1 MNKTYLKEIIRL
13 RVEETDYDS
22 LHIAFGVDNNYLRF
36 ACVTMLSIIKHTK
49 KKVCFHIF
57 CDHIDAD
64 DIRKLK
70 KIVECKDDIDII
82 CYLVD
87 DSSFKDFPQGNGW
100 NLSIYYRAIAP
111 YVLEEKVDKVL
122 YLDADILCLRDV
134 SELFAVDI
142 DDVVA
147 AVVKDGISEGRVDK
161 RLELLGMDKDAIYFT
176 AGVMLINVYEY
187 NRLNTLSKFV
197 DVINEKKEELFFFDQ
212 DALNLLL
219 CKNVIFVD
227 DIFNFQV
234 FDKTNKQP
242 CLVHFAG
249 VRKPW
254 FRNFD
259 YYYFDDWRSVF
270 FELDWGRE
278 LACKKSIKP
287 SEYRYQSEY
296 HFNKG
301 NYLQAI
307 KDYGIYL
314 LAKMKKLFFN

>member
-1 MNKTYLKEIIRL
+1 MNKTYIKEIIKL
-13 RVEETDYDS
+13 GVEEIDYRNM
-22 LHIAFGVDNNYLRF
+22 HIAFGVDNNYLKF

-57 CDHIDAD
+57 CDLIDAD

-70 KIVECKDDIDII
+70 HIVECNEGIDII
-82 CYLVD
+82 CYIVD

-111 YVLEEKVDKVL
+111 LVLDEEVDKLL
-122 YLDADILCLRDV
+122 YLDADILCLRDI

-142 DDVVA
+142 DGVVA
-147 AVVKDGISEGRVDK
+147 AVVKDGISGGRVDK
-161 RLELLGMDKDAIYFT
+161 RLELLGIDKDATYFN

-187 NRLNTLSKFV
+187 NRLNTLSRFV
-197 DVINEKKEELFFFDQ
+197 DVIIEKKEELVFFDQ

-219 CKNVIFVD
+219 CKNVIFID

-234 FDKTNKQP
+234 FDKKNKQP

-254 FRNFD
+254 FINFD
-259 YYYFDDWRSVF
+259 YYYFDDWRSF
-270 FELDWGRE
+270 FCELDWGGE
-278 LACKKSIKP
+278 LAYKKCIKP

-301 NYLQAI
+301 KYWQAI

-314 LAKMKKLFFN
+314 LEKMNK